1 MGQHWQA
8 HALELL
14 DVVLH
19 GHGHA
24 HAVEER
30 RIIETVRQ
38 APARSARRARRAR
51 RARVAW
57 KGGGT
62 APQSRSDRAD
72 EASLERASRF
82 LRSRRNALFCFS
94 IHNFTVQSSDSEQQQ
109 LSYWEVNMDVE
120 VNPYIDSDPA
130 NPRELQ
136 KAVSDIIRD
145 QNIYPDIFNKW
156 PTKKTSTF
164 WKPFSSWKDKDVKFN
179 DCVNVDRAVEA
190 IGRVIS
196 NDKNGGL
203 LSYEHRKKNH
213 KNLQDI
219 SAAAK
224 NRAEVL
230 TDKADYYPIYAVV
243 IGLAGKFLID
253 LTSDGIA
260 PQIVDLGFSFIV
272 LAFVAS
278 VAVIRVNLK
287 REIAFL
293 KICSNLVDLA
303 DKRFAPLKKEKEE
316 GKATASSA

>member
-1 MGQHWQA
+1 
-8 HALELL
+8 
-14 DVVLH
+14 
-19 GHGHA
+19 
-24 HAVEER
+24 
-30 RIIETVRQ
+30 
-38 APARSARRARRAR
+38 
-51 RARVAW
+51 
-57 KGGGT
+57 
-62 APQSRSDRAD
+62 
-72 EASLERASRF
+72 
-82 LRSRRNALFCFS
+82 
-94 IHNFTVQSSDSEQQQ
+94 
-109 LSYWEVNMDVE
+109 MDVE